1 MKQEILTIKENTVLA
16 RDVYRMILAGEI
28 PEIKPGQ
35 FLNIALEGRFLRR
48 PISICDWDEETITII
63 YKVVGEGTAD
73 MSAMEPGDTLDVLV
87 PLGNGFD
94 PQKAGQRPLL
104 IGGGVGVPPMYGLA
118 KRIAA
123 KGIKPEV
130 ILGFNGAEDAF
141 YRNEFEEAGASVRIA
156 TVDGSLG
163 TKGMVADL
171 IEDGYTAVFACGPIP
186 MLRAIDEVMNS
197 DILGFFSLEERMGC
211 GFGVCMGCSHKTKD
225 GYKRICKE
233 GPVLRREE
241 IVW

>member
-73 MSAMEPGDTLDVLV
+73 MSAMEPGQTLDVLV

-118 KRIAA
+118 KRIAV
-123 KGIKPEV
+123 KGVKPEV

-141 YRNEFEEAGASVRIA
+141 YQREFEEAGANVHIA

-163 TKGMVADL
+163 SKGMVTDL
-171 IEDGYTAVFACGPIP
+171 IEDGYTAVFACGPIL

-197 DILGFFSLEERMGC
+197 DIPGYFSLEERMGC